1 MSSNRRKVAII
12 VAGGS
17 GVRMGSAV
25 PKQFL
30 QLAGKPVL
38 AHTLQAF
45 AQAYEDLEIILVLPA
60 AHFAQAATILQ
71 HFPDAGRV
79 QVIAG
84 GETRFHSVKNGLD
97 QVKDDAVIFVHDGVR
112 PLVTPA
118 LIRRCYEAALQ
129 HGSAIPVIPVKD
141 SIRVLQENGNAAA
154 DRERFR
160 IVQTPQTFTA
170 AVLVPAFERPFD
182 PLFTD
187 EASVVEM
194 AGHAIHLVE
203 GDPENIKITQPHD
216 LVIAEALLRGR

>member
-17 GVRMGSAV
+17 GVRMGSAI

-30 QLAGKPVL
+30 HLAGKPVL

-45 AQAYEDLEIILVLPA
+45 ATAYDDMQIILVLPA
-60 AHFAQAATILQ
+60 AHFAHAASILE
-71 HFPDAGRV
+71 HFPAAGRV

-112 PLVTPA
+112 SLVTPA

-141 SIRVLQENGNAAA
+141 SIRVVNEKGNAAA

-170 AVLVPAFERPFD
+170 EVLLPAFNRPFD

-194 AGHAIHLVE
+194 AGHTIHLVD

-216 LVIAEALLRGR
+216 LVIAEALLKSR